1 MTATTFYFVSSPK
14 TGNVYLSSNYGKVIS
29 GFLFLMVALDPSK
42 IYISFLFTFSFSS
55 SSCYFQ
61 FKSITTV
68 GLLVFICVKA
78 QSYYPGPSLIFLCVA
93 NILLCSSL
101 VSSNSCNFR
110 FCFSVNSTV
119 FPIISFPFSLFFYFL
134 C

>member
-14 TGNVYLSSNYGKVIS
+14 TGNVYLSSNYGKVIP

-42 IYISFLFTFSFSS
+42 ICISFLFTFSFSS

-68 GLLVFICVKA
+68 GLLVFICVKY
-78 QSYYPGPSLIFLCVA
+78 SYKTTNTNLIKNCFNITSIYFYFSCFDTISINARKSIFL
-93 NILLCSSL
+93 
-101 VSSNSCNFR
+101 
-110 FCFSVNSTV
+110 
-119 FPIISFPFSLFFYFL
+119 LFQFEVQARSE
-134 C
+134 